1 MGNCCKNELPD
12 GDKRG
17 QLDIQ
22 VVDRSSGAARG
33 PSLKPENA
41 EAVREKYRRWIEDKQ
56 AIIVKN

>member
-17 QLDIQ
+17 QVEILA
-22 VVDRSSGAARG
+22 VDRSSGAGRG
-33 PSLKPENA
+33 TSFKPESA
-41 EAVREKYRRWIEDKQ
+41 EAMREKFKRWIEDKQ